1 MVNHFYLIY
10 FNLLK
15 WMESTRFLNNE
26 RRYSVAEGYIY
37 LIIGEWVVFIVSLLV
52 ALEIVPDDFIFNN
65 KWTSIWVVTIFCTLI
80 YFVINSIFKNTINNL
95 EYKYSNILNWK
106 RSGYR
111 KRALFYTVFYFVFF
125 PIFIIGFCILI
136 FESKKYF

>member
-1 MVNHFYLIY
+1 MINHFYLIY
-10 FNLLK
+10 FNLVK

-37 LIIGEWVVFIVSLLV
+37 LIIGEWIVFFVTLLV
-52 ALEIVPDDFIFNN
+52 ALEIVPNDFIFNN
-65 KWTSIWVVTIFCTLI
+65 KWTSIGITTIFGTLM
-80 YFVINSIFKNTINNL
+80 YFGVKSIFKNTIYNL

-106 RSGYR
+106 RSSYR

-125 PIFIIGFCILI
+125 PIFIIGFCI
-136 FESKKYF
+136 YFIDSNLSF

>member
-1 MVNHFYLIY
+1 MINHFYLIY

-37 LIIGEWVVFIVSLLV
+37 LIIGEWIVFIFSLLV
-52 ALEIVPDDFIFNN
+52 ALEIVAEDFIYNN
-65 KWTSIWVVTIFCTLI
+65 KWTSIGLVTILGILI
-80 YFVINSIFKNTINNL
+80 YFVVNSIFKKTISNL

-125 PIFIIGFCILI
+125 PFFITGFCIFI